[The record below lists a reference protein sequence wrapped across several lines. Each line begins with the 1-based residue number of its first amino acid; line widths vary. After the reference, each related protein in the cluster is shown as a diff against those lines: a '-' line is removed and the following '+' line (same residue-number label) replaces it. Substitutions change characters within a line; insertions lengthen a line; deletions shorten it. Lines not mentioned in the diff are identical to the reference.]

1 MLDVG
6 PFGAALGESWNYQPA
21 SEVIDAKAAAATGLL
36 LGTWPSVGLL
46 LLFGVVA
53 AMGGIGGGAMV
64 VTIFMIFDGLT
75 PHGAIPLSKAVVFC
89 GTVFSTLV
97 NLVSRKFS
105 GESKQP
111 RNIDA
116 DVVVVM
122 VPGAISGT
130 FLGVGLNRIVPGEA
144 LVVILLI
151 TLLIT
156 TGICGKRFYSD
167 LDRETNERQTGNPQ
181 GGGGALIEDE
191 QPLVRSSFSRPHSE
205 MARLD
210 QHTGTLIGIVGLL
223 LLTVS
228 AGVLMRLSL
237 DCVYLKQNNI
247 EEPCDSKVLRHIFGD
262 WHDHPQTG
270 FLSSGTFSLMLALL
284 PGAICLAAGLLMNLS
299 VIFREGYVTD
309 HWPKSELWKIALLGV
324 TAGILA
330 GLVGVGGGL
339 IFAPG
344 LLFLGV
350 DPAVTV
356 ATSTFCVLF
365 TSSSTTLQYLFL
377 GRIILP
383 LVPVYATVN
392 IVASMIGTTL
402 VVMIGRL
409 KLPKSSISFTV
420 LLAVTT
426 SAVFSCIKLQSLL
439 HEKKWEELP
448 NSFLLEGWKYDE
460 IPTPAQLSGV
470 LPSDNLRVFLPGRG
484 K

>member
-1 MLDVG
+1 
-6 PFGAALGESWNYQPA
+6 
-21 SEVIDAKAAAATGLL
+21 
-36 LGTWPSVGLL
+36 
-46 LLFGVVA
+46 
-53 AMGGIGGGAMV
+53 MV

-97 NLVSRKFS
+97 NLLSRKFGS
-105 GESKQP
+105 EGKQQQL
-111 RNIDA
+111 NIDA

-130 FLGVGLNRIVPGEA
+130 FLGVGLNRILPGEA
-144 LVVILLI
+144 LVVCLLL
-151 TLLIT
+151 TLLVT
-156 TGICGKRFYSD
+156 TWMCGKRFYNDMNQES
-167 LDRETNERQTGNPQ
+167 NERQTGNPQ
-181 GGGGALIEDE
+181 GGGGAFSEDE
-191 QPLVRSSFSRPHSE
+191 QSPLVRSSFSHPHSE

-210 QHTGTLIGIVGLL
+210 QHYGTLGMLVGLL
-223 LLTVS
+223 LLTVAS
-228 AGVLMRLSL
+228 GVLMRLSL

-247 EEPCDSKVLRHIFGD
+247 QEPCDSKVLRNIFGD
-262 WHDHPQTG
+262 WHDHPDTG
-270 FLSSGTFSLMLALL
+270 FLTSGSFSLMLALT
-284 PGAICLAAGLLMNLS
+284 PGVVCLTAGLLMNLS
-299 VIFREGYVTD
+299 VIFRDGYVTS
-309 HWPKSELWKIALLGV
+309 HWPRSELWKIALLGV
-324 TAGILA
+324 LAGLLA

-392 IVASMIGTTL
+392 IIASMIGTTL
-402 VVMIGRL
+402 VVMVSRL
-409 KLPKSSISFTV
+409 KAPKSFISFTV

-426 SAVFSCIKLQSLL
+426 SAIFSCIKLQSLL

-460 IPTPAQLSGV
+460 LPDPSQLSGA
-470 LPSDNLRVFLPGRG
+470 LRSDNMRVFLPGRG